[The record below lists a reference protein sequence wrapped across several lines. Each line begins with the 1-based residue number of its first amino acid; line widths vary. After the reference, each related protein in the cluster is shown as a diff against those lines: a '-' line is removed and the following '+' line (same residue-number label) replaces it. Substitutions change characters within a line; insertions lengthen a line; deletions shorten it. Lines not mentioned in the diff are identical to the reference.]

1 MDTGGNFSNG
11 IPSAGAFG
19 GNVEIKWE
27 HGAIEKAGKD
37 IGEQAPNM
45 GRIAQETG
53 GIRVEPPA
61 FGVIGIGLNYAHDQT
76 KDGAVS
82 ALNTA
87 KSVLAD
93 YESALESLEKNYR
106 KADKD
111 SDGVI
116 KTGGDGP
123 GGGIDP
129 AAFEMPG
136 GGGLPDGGLPDG
148 GLPGGG
154 LPDGGLP
161 GGGLP
166 DGGLPSSKL
175 PGADVPSPE
184 MPDTKVPSPEMPGA
198 DMPSPE
204 TPGADMPST
213 DMPQANVPSIEDQ
226 LNREVPQLDPNGT
239 DLAGYNPSVPN
250 PSLPNSSVPNP
261 STSLGP
267 GAGPGMGT
275 APPSGGAAPGV
286 QPGAA
291 GARGGGMNGM
301 GGMPFMPMMPGT
313 GGGQQDRDREKPD
326 YVRGDEADWLD
337 DIDIA
342 PQVIGEDE

>member
-1 MDTGGNFSNG
+1 MPGGL
-11 IPSAGAFG
+11 

-27 HGAIEKAGKD
+27 HGAIEKVGQDLGA
-37 IGEQAPNM
+37 EAPNM
-45 GRIAQETG
+45 GRIARNTG
-53 GIRVEPPA
+53 GIHVQPPA

-76 KDGAVS
+76 KDSAAGA
-82 ALNTA
+82 LDTA
-87 KSVLAD
+87 RSVLAD
-93 YESALESLEKNYR
+93 YESALASLEENYT

-116 KTGGDGP
+116 KPGGDNP
-123 GGGIDP
+123 GGGPDP
-129 AAFEMPG
+129 F

-148 GLPGGG
+148 GLPDGG

-161 GGGLP
+161 DGGLPDGGLPDGGLPDGGLP
-166 DGGLPSSKL
+166 DGGLPSDKL
-175 PGADVPSPE
+175 PGSDVPSPDMPDANVPSPD
-184 MPDTKVPSPEMPGA
+184 MPDTNVPSP
-198 DMPSPE
+198 
-204 TPGADMPST
+204 DMPST

-226 LNREVPQLDPNGT
+226 LNREVPKLDPNST
-239 DLAGYNPSVPN
+239 DLAGYNPNVPN
-250 PSLPNSSVPNP
+250 PSLSNPVPNP

-275 APPSGGAAPGV
+275 GSPSGGATPGG

-291 GARGGGMNGM
+291 GARGGMNGM

-342 PQVIGEDE
+342 PQVIGEEE